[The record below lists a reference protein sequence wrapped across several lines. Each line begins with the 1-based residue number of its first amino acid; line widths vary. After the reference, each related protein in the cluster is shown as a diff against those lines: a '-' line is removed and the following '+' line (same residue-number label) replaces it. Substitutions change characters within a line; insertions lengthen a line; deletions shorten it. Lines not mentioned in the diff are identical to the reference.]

1 MQGLVIDLY
10 KNKAELQKKTFK
22 QRIKAPILAIETM
35 QDQQSNLGLKNN
47 PNIRFPKLDSL
58 A

>member
-1 MQGLVIDLY
+1 MIDLY